1 MSKKQAAQARAA
13 APAKGK
19 RKLTRAEKKQIE
31 ALIRQAKGDGKAHTA
46 QQTIPYLQMYP
57 DGICRVTD
65 KKYSKSIAF
74 EDINYQ
80 LAGSDDKTAIFENW
94 CDFLNYFDASVSVQL
109 SFINQGTQREEAEKA
124 IDIPP
129 QDDAFNSIRSEYAG
143 MLKNQL
149 SKGNNGLVKHKY
161 ITFSVEADNPA
172 AAKSRL
178 ARIETDI
185 LNNFKVLGVTT
196 RPLNGQERLKVL
208 HGVFHPD
215 GEPFSFSYDWLAP
228 AGLTTKDFIA
238 PSSFRFGEGRYFRMG
253 RKIGAVSFLEILA
266 PELNDRM
273 LADILDLETGVI
285 VNLHIRSIDQT
296 EAIKTIKRKITDL
309 DKMKIEEQKK
319 AVRSGYDMDII
330 PSDLATFGSEA
341 KNLLQD
347 LQSRNE
353 RMFLL
358 TFLVVNMADT
368 KRKLENDVFAA
379 AGIAQKYNCA
389 LTRLDYQQEAGLM
402 SSVPLGENL
411 VPIQRGLTTSSTAIF
426 IPFIT
431 QELFQT
437 GEALYYGLNALS
449 NNMILCDRKQ
459 LKNPNGLILGTPGS
473 GKSFAAKREMTNA
486 FLITD
491 DDIIICDPEAEY
503 FSLVQRLNG
512 QVVRLS
518 PAGKG
523 MDGKPQYVN
532 PMDINLNYSED
543 DNPLALKSDFILSLC
558 ELVIG
563 GKEGLQP
570 VDKTVI
576 DRAVRNVYRPFLAD
590 PDPAKMP
597 ILGDLYNEL
606 LKQPEPEAA
615 RIAAALE
622 LYVSGSLNVFNHRT
636 NVLLKQPEPEAAR
649 IAAALELYVSGSLN
663 VFNHRTNVEL
673 NNRLVCFDIKQLGKQ
688 LKKLGMLIVQ
698 DQVWNRVT
706 VNRAEKKATRYYM
719 DEFHLLLK
727 EEQTAAYSVEI
738 WKRFR
743 KWGGIPTAITQN
755 VKDLLA
761 SREVENIFENS
772 DFVLMLNQA
781 QGDRAILAGQLG
793 ISPQQMKYVTHT
805 EAGEGLIF
813 YGNVVLPF
821 VDRFPKDT
829 ELYRV
834 MTTKPEE
841 VGEA

>member
-1 MSKKQAAQARAA
+1 MSKGQTKKTREAAGNR
-13 APAKGK
+13 
-19 RKLTRAEKKQIE
+19 RKLTRAEKKQIAE
-31 ALIRQAKGDGKAHTA
+31 AIRKAKGDGKARTA
-46 QQTIPYLQMYP
+46 QQTIPYLAMYP
-57 DGICRVTD
+57 DGICKVTE
-65 KKYSKSIAF
+65 KRYSKCVVF

-80 LAGSDDKTAIFENW
+80 LAQADDKTAIFENW

-109 SFINQGTQREEAEKA
+109 SFINQGTQREQAEKA
-124 IDIPP
+124 ITIPA
-129 QDDAFNSIRSEYAG
+129 QEDAFNSIRTEYSD

-161 ITFSVEADNPA
+161 ITFTVEADNKA

-178 ARIETDI
+178 SRIETDVF
-185 LNNFKVLGVTT
+185 NNFKVLGVTA
-196 RPLNGQERLKVL
+196 RPLSGYERLKVL
-208 HGVFHPD
+208 HGVFHPE
-215 GEPFSFSYDWLAP
+215 GEPFSFSFDWLTP
-228 AGLTTKDFIA
+228 SGLSTKDFIA
-238 PSSFRFGEGRYFRMG
+238 PSSFTFGEGRYFRIG
-253 RKIGAVSFLEILA
+253 RKIGAASFLEILA
-266 PELNDRM
+266 PELNDRI
-273 LADILDLETGVI
+273 LSEILDLEMGLI
-285 VNLHIRSIDQT
+285 VNLHIQSIDQT
-296 EAIKTIKRKITDL
+296 EAIKTIKRKITNL

-330 PSDLATFGSEA
+330 PSDLATYGDEA

-358 TFLVVNMADT
+358 TFLVVNIADT
-368 KRKLENDVFAA
+368 KRKLENDIFAA

-389 LTRLDYQQEAGLM
+389 LTRLDYQQEQGLM
-402 SSVPLGENL
+402 SSIPLGENHIS
-411 VPIQRGLTTSSTAIF
+411 IQRRLTTSSTAIF

-431 QELFQT
+431 QELFQS

-449 NNMILCDRKQ
+449 NNMILCDRKL

-473 GKSFAAKREMTNA
+473 GKSFAAKREITNA

-491 DDIIICDPEAEY
+491 DTIYISDPECEY
-503 FSLVQRLNG
+503 SPLVERLHG

-518 PAGKG
+518 PTST
-523 MDGKPQYVN
+523 QYIN

-570 VDKTVI
+570 VEKTII

-597 ILGDLYNEL
+597 VLGDLYDEL

-615 RIAAALE
+615 HIASALE

-636 NVLLKQPEPEAAR
+636 NVQLD
-649 IAAALELYVSGSLN
+649 
-663 VFNHRTNVEL
+663 
-673 NNRLVCFDIKQLGKQ
+673 NRLVCFDIKQLGKQ

-706 VNRAEKKATRYYM
+706 INRAEKKATRYYM

-781 QGDRAILAGQLG
+781 AGDREILAKQLN

-813 YGNVVLPF
+813 YGNIVLPF
-821 VDRFPKDT
+821 VDHFPRNT

-841 VGEA
+841 VGET

>member
-1 MSKKQAAQARAA
+1 MSKATHRQAQDAAR
-13 APAKGK
+13 KKEK
-19 RKLTRAEKKQIE
+19 RKLSRAEKKQIE
-31 ALIRQAKGDGKAHTA
+31 ALIRNAKGDGKAHTA
-46 QQTIPYLQMYP
+46 QQSIPYLAMYP
-57 DGICRVTD
+57 DGICKVTE

-109 SFINQGTQREEAEKA
+109 SFINQGVQREQAEQA
-124 IDIPP
+124 IHIPK
-129 QDDAFNSIRSEYAG
+129 QDDAFNSIRNEYTD

-149 SKGNNGLVKHKY
+149 AKGNNGLVKQKY
-161 ITFSVEADNPA
+161 ITFSIEADNLA

-178 ARIETDI
+178 ARLETDI
-185 LNNFKVLGVTT
+185 LNNFKVLGVSAH
-196 RPLNGQERLKVL
+196 PLNGAERLKVL
-208 HGVFHPD
+208 HGVFHPA
-215 GEPFSFSYDWLAP
+215 GEPFSFDWAWLAP
-228 AGLTTKDFIA
+228 SGLSTKDFIA

-266 PELNDRM
+266 PELNDRI
-273 LADILDLETGVI
+273 LADMLDLETGVI
-285 VNLHIRSIDQT
+285 VNLHIRSIDQS

-330 PSDLATFGSEA
+330 PSDLATYGGEA

-368 KRKLENDVFAA
+368 KRKLENDIFAA
-379 AGIAQKYNCA
+379 SGIAQKYNCA
-389 LTRLDYQQEAGLM
+389 LTRLDYQQEDGLM
-402 SSVPLGENL
+402 SSVPLGENR
-411 VPIQRGLTTSSTAIF
+411 IAIERGLTTSSTAIF

-473 GKSFAAKREMTNA
+473 GKSFSAKREIVNA
-486 FLITD
+486 FLITTD
-491 DDIIICDPEAEY
+491 TIYVSDPECEY
-503 FSLVQRLNG
+503 APVVNRLHG
-512 QVVRLS
+512 QVINLS
-518 PAGKG
+518 PNST
-523 MDGKPQYVN
+523 QYIN

-543 DNPLALKSDFILSLC
+543 DNPLALKSDFLLSLC

-597 ILGDLYNEL
+597 ILGDLYDE
-606 LKQPEPEAA
+606 
-615 RIAAALE
+615 
-622 LYVSGSLNVFNHRT
+622 
-636 NVLLKQPEPEAAR
+636 LLKQPEPEAAR

-755 VKDLLA
+755 VKDLL
-761 SREVENIFENS
+761 SSHEVENIFG
-772 DFVLMLNQA
+772 A
-781 QGDRAILAGQLG
+781 TR
-793 ISPQQMKYVTHT
+793 
-805 EAGEGLIF
+805 
-813 YGNVVLPF
+813 
-821 VDRFPKDT
+821 
-829 ELYRV
+829 
-834 MTTKPEE
+834 
-841 VGEA
+841 